1 MGQGGEDAP
10 GFGGGPFT
18 DAVPGKSA
26 IKCDPV
32 WIMHADSCGTDV
44 GNIQALNLRGGVGG
58 TAPAIV
64 LQRCGSQGGGFVIT
78 SSCLVTDTRRQL
90 CLCQSHLRLLK
101 LCHAWKLSQS
111 SLAQILKKK
120 NPKQLERSSFW
131 LEVQGTNITT
141 ALQNERLSGY
151 WFCFYC

>member
-18 DAVPGKSA
+18 DAIPGKNA
-26 IKCDPV
+26 IKSDPV

-44 GNIQALNLRGGVGG
+44 GNIQASNLGGGG

-64 LQRCGSQGGGFVIT
+64 LQRCGSQGSGGWGGFVIT

-111 SLAQILKKK
+111 SLAQMLKE
-120 NPKQLERSSFW
+120 KQ
-131 LEVQGTNITT
+131 TT
-141 ALQNERLSGY
+141 QT
-151 WFCFYC
+151 